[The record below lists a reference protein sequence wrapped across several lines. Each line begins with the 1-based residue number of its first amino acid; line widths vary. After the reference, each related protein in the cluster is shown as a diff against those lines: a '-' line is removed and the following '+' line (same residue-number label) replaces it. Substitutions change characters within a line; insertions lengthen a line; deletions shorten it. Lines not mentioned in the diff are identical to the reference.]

1 MRQQLELRDFAEKV
15 RHNRFN
21 KHDFIADTSAM
32 HLTPLGALGVVNPDA
47 EDGRDKYDIN
57 SHCHGQIATKLGIPK
72 IYYDRLLKDHTD
84 ILSNDIT
91 ALFRREPERRMIRT
105 IDGVARGYL
114 SDKFR
119 TDMDNYDVAEAALPI
134 LEAIPDMNILSLGVT
149 DTRMYI
155 KAQFPH
161 LKGIVNRKV
170 GDVVTGGVVISN
182 SEVGCGAL
190 NIEVLIYKLSCLNGM
205 IGKSLVR
212 KFHVGSKQGVSDEA
226 YEVLS
231 QETRDKSAEA
241 MRAIIADVVTAATD
255 EAKFQLEVDKL
266 SAAARDRVEG
276 DVPRAIEVLGN
287 RLNMNK
293 EEQSGVLT
301 RLIEGGDLS
310 RWGLANAVT
319 RAASDIDDYDRA
331 TELERLGGK
340 VITLSP
346 SDWIEVAQAA

>member
-1 MRQQLELRDFAEKV
+1 MRQQLELRDFAETI

-21 KHDFIADTSAM
+21 KHDFIADTSSM
-32 HLTPLGALGVVNPDA
+32 HLTPLGALAVV
-47 EDGRDKYDIN
+47 DGPEIIKYDIN

-72 IYYDRLLKDHTD
+72 IYYDRLLRDHTD

-91 ALFRREPERRMIRT
+91 ALFRREPERRMVRT

-134 LEAIPDMNILSLGVT
+134 LEAVPDMQILSLGVT
-149 DTRMYI
+149 ETRMYI
-155 KAQFPH
+155 KAQFPR
-161 LKGIVNRKV
+161 LQGAVKV
-170 GDVVTGGVVISN
+170 GDIVTGGVVISN

-190 NIEVLIYKLSCLNGM
+190 NIEVLIYSLSCTNGM
-205 IGKSLVR
+205 IGQSLVR
-212 KFHVGSKQGVSDEA
+212 KFHVGAKQGVSDEA
-226 YEVLS
+226 YAVLS
-231 QETRDKSAEA
+231 QATRDKSAEA

-255 EAKFQLEVDKL
+255 ESKFQLRLDKL
-266 SAAARDRVEG
+266 RSTTKEG
-276 DVPRAIEVLGN
+276 LNSDVPKAIEVLGN
-287 RLNMNK
+287 KLNLNK

-310 RWGLANAVT
+310 RWGVANAVT

-331 TELERLGGK
+331 TELERAGGK
-340 VITLSP
+340 VIELS
-346 SDWIEVAQAA
+346 SRDWTEVSLAAA

>member
-1 MRQQLELRDFAEKV
+1 MRQQFELQPFAEKI

-21 KHDFIADTSAM
+21 KHDFIADTSSM
-32 HLTPLGALGVVNPDA
+32 HLTPLGALGVVGS
-47 EDGRDKYDIN
+47 DGEVLKYDIN
-57 SHCHGQIATKLGIPK
+57 NHCHGQIATKLGIPK
-72 IYYDRLLKDHTD
+72 VFYDRLREDHTD
-84 ILSNDIT
+84 ILSYNVT
-91 ALFRREPERRMIRT
+91 ALFRRESERRMVRT
-105 IDGVARGYL
+105 IDGIARGYL
-114 SDKFR
+114 SEKFR

-134 LEAIPDMNILSLGVT
+134 LEAVPDMNILSLGVT
-149 DTRMYI
+149 ETRMYI

-161 LKGIVNRKV
+161 LRGVVNKKV

-212 KFHVGSKQGVSDEA
+212 KYHVGSKQGVSDEA
-226 YEVLS
+226 YSVLS
-231 QETRDKSAEA
+231 QDTRDKSAAA
-241 MRAIIADVVTAATD
+241 MRAIVADVVRAATD

-266 SAAARDRVEG
+266 SRASVQSIQG
-276 DVPRAIEVLGN
+276 DVPKAIEVLGN
-287 RLNMNK
+287 RLNLNK

-331 TELERLGGK
+331 TELERAGGK
-340 VITLSP
+340 VIELS
-346 SDWIEVAQAA
+346 SKEWTEVSLAAA